1 MSRRHVLTPLLI
13 AILMLTSTYN
23 VSATDSDGDGTDD
36 ANDAFPND
44 PCADT
49 DTDGDGMPDTLASG
63 CSGTYVVA
71 YTSFEEPF
79 TISTVKYT
87 DTGNE
92 SIDRYL
98 WNNANE
104 PHVAHNQ
111 TTGSEMGFS
120 LYYESNG
127 GVGLTDGD
135 YFGTI
140 NYTGTVGNFTDGD
153 NGYQMSDVDGITTL
167 QLDNVTAES
176 LTFDMFLQD
185 TGYET
190 SSPVDYLIIT
200 FRGSN
205 SDISILDTTGYDID
219 SSYSSY
225 LGTWTSTTV
234 SISAAGQGH
243 LEVEFS
249 SNSAMEALYLDNIQ
263 FTSSSQLVEDDDDDN
278 DGWSDSD
285 EATCGTDH
293 LDSSDSPVDA
303 DSNGICDA
311 LEGDDFDGDGIPN
324 DADND
329 DDNDGVEDSEDDFP
343 LNPNETTD
351 TDMDGTGDNADEDD
365 DNDGWPDTVEG
376 DCGSDP
382 LDSSSV
388 PIDTDSDGI
397 CDPLDEDT
405 DGDGVED
412 GDDAF
417 PNDPTEWDD
426 SDGDGKGDNV
436 DDDDDNDGVPDLM
449 EERCFSDPLDP
460 NSVPTDT
467 DGDGECD
474 PIDYDDDGDGFTD
487 INEGWCGSDPLD
499 YNSIPVDSDSDGE
512 CDSMDNDSD
521 NDGVDDGEDAF
532 PDDNSEWLDT
542 DGDGV
547 GDNADTDDDD
557 DGWSDYDEGDCGSD
571 GMDSG
576 STPEDMDG
584 DGVCDGLDDDMDG
597 DGVADADDAF
607 PGDGDEW
614 LDTDGD
620 GIGNNADTDDDGDQ
634 FSDDLEEECES
645 DSLNPDSIPSDI
657 DADDI
662 CDPLD
667 DFNDIADSDE
677 TPGFGLIS
685 ALLVLSIAAFARRD

>member
-547 GDNADTDDDD
+547 GDNADTDDDG